1 MLPEGLP
8 CFPLIFVL
16 PPIGFCFKLLTS
28 TLTRISGRDADTFVV
43 SSEDPAGEYSE
54 ECCGELHFA
63 FRFLDFFD
71 GRANP
76 NGTGLAFFPLVFVAG
91 FNGGS
96 MT

>member
-1 MLPEGLP
+1 LSRCPSSYVEL
-8 CFPLIFVL
+8 VL
-16 PPIGFCFKLLTS
+16 QDHLAYELLTS
-28 TLTRISGRDADTFVV
+28 TLTWISGRDADPMTLTVRESV
-43 SSEDPAGEYSE
+43 AGECSE
-54 ECCGELHFA
+54 KDCGELHFA